1 MAKQEKKQET
11 KQNSNITESSK
22 PLTRIDD
29 KVRVS
34 LNLGHLRAAR
44 KSKS

>member
-1 MAKQEKKQET
+1 MATQEKKQET

-22 PLTRIDD
+22 PSTRIDD
-29 KVRVS
+29 RVRIS
-34 LNLGHLRAAR
+34 LNLGQLRAAR